1 MPPNDDFESKLARA
15 RAIEVAVATWL
26 RARGARILP
35 VYDYSG
41 LGSGK
46 APKLEA
52 FSASDSLVTPDL
64 LVARR
69 CTLSWCEVKWKA
81 RANLFRQTNEFET
94 GIDLRLWR
102 QYRHVRHETGAR
114 VFIVFAHEAE
124 GFVTCDDIDVLDAMP
139 SKRVYSGD
147 RFAHMVNWPL
157 RHLHRL
163 AEYSAV
169 IPGRAA

>member
-1 MPPNDDFESKLARA
+1 MRPSEDFETKLAHA
-15 RAIEVAVATWL
+15 RTVEIAVATWL
-26 RARGARILP
+26 KARGARILP

-69 CTLSWCEVKWKA
+69 GSLSWCEVKWKTS
-81 RANLFRQTNEFET
+81 ANLFKNTNEFET

-102 QYRHVRHETGAR
+102 QYRHVKHETGAR

-124 GFVTCDDIDVLDAMP
+124 GYLTCDELDVLDAMP
-139 SKRVYSGD
+139 SKRVYQGD

-163 AEYSAV
+163 AEYRDV
-169 IPGRAA
+169 IVERAA

>member
-1 MPPNDDFESKLARA
+1 MLPSDFDAKLAHA
-15 RAIEVAVATWL
+15 RTIEIAVATWL
-26 RARGARILP
+26 KARGARILP

-41 LGSGK
+41 LGSNK

-52 FSASDSLVTPDL
+52 FSACDSLVTPDL

-69 CTLSWCEVKWKA
+69 GSISWCEVKWKA
-81 RANLFRQTNEFET
+81 RANHFRQNNEFET

-114 VFIVFAHEAE
+114 VFLVFAHEAE
-124 GFVTCDDIDVLDAMP
+124 GFLTCDDIDVLDAMP
-139 SKRVYSGD
+139 SKRVYQGD
-147 RFAHMVNWPL
+147 KFAHMVNWPL

-163 AEYSAV
+163 AEYEHVVGA
-169 IPGRAA
+169 RAA